1 MTAPRWTAA
10 CLAAAMSAALLAGC
24 AAGSARPKPA
34 ELPPNVAVIGVQQA
48 WSARY
53 SAVDFPLQVATAG
66 NRVVL
71 ATGNG
76 TVVTLD
82 AATGGEVA
90 RASLGEP
97 LSAGVGS
104 DGKISA
110 VVTRGNEVVALD
122 GGTTLWRYKLKS
134 QSYTAPLVA
143 GGRVFVLNADRTLT
157 GLDGRTGRLLWT
169 VQRPAEPL
177 VLRQEGLLM
186 AVGNTLVAGLSGRMV
201 GVDPDTGSIRW
212 EVPVASPRG
221 TNDVER
227 LVDLVGGV
235 ARQGSVVC
243 ARAFQTAV
251 GCVDASTG
259 NLGWSKAADGGT
271 GLAGDGET
279 VFGTESDGKVMAWRA
294 SDGDRVWLSE
304 RLRWRVLTAP
314 LALGRSVILGDSTGL
329 VHMLSRT
336 DGAPLNRLTTDGSGV
351 AATPVAAAN
360 TLVVVTRSGGVFG
373 FRPE

>member
-104 DGKISA
+104 DGRLSA

-169 VQRPAEPL
+169 VQRPVEPL

-201 GVDPDTGSIRW
+201 GVDPDTGNIRW
-212 EVPVASPRG
+212 EVPVASARG

-251 GCVDASTG
+251 GCVDAGTG

-329 VHMLSRT
+329 VHMLSHT

-360 TLVVVTRSGGVFG
+360 TLVVVTRAGGVFG

>member
-1 MTAPRWTAA
+1 
-10 CLAAAMSAALLAGC
+10 
-24 AAGSARPKPA
+24 
-34 ELPPNVAVIGVQQA
+34 
-48 WSARY
+48 
-53 SAVDFPLQVATAG
+53 
-66 NRVVL
+66 RVVL

-104 DGKISA
+104 DGRLSA

-169 VQRPAEPL
+169 VQRPVEPL

-201 GVDPDTGSIRW
+201 GVDPDTGNIRW
-212 EVPVASPRG
+212 EVPVASARG

-251 GCVDASTG
+251 GCVDAGTG

-360 TLVVVTRSGGVFG
+360 TLVVVTRAGGVFG

>member
-10 CLAAAMSAALLAGC
+10 CLAAAISAALLAGC

-104 DGKISA
+104 DGRLSA

-169 VQRPAEPL
+169 VQRPVEPL

-201 GVDPDTGSIRW
+201 GVDPDTG
-212 EVPVASPRG
+212 
-221 TNDVER
+221 N
-227 LVDLVGGV
+227 
-235 ARQGSVVC
+235 
-243 ARAFQTAV
+243 
-251 GCVDASTG
+251 
-259 NLGWSKAADGGT
+259 
-271 GLAGDGET
+271 
-279 VFGTESDGKVMAWRA
+279 
-294 SDGDRVWLSE
+294 
-304 RLRWRVLTAP
+304 
-314 LALGRSVILGDSTGL
+314 
-329 VHMLSRT
+329 
-336 DGAPLNRLTTDGSGV
+336 
-351 AATPVAAAN
+351 
-360 TLVVVTRSGGVFG
+360 
-373 FRPE
+373 

>member
-1 MTAPRWTAA
+1 
-10 CLAAAMSAALLAGC
+10 
-24 AAGSARPKPA
+24 
-34 ELPPNVAVIGVQQA
+34 
-48 WSARY
+48 
-53 SAVDFPLQVATAG
+53 
-66 NRVVL
+66 
-71 ATGNG
+71 
-76 TVVTLD
+76 
-82 AATGGEVA
+82 
-90 RASLGEP
+90 
-97 LSAGVGS
+97 
-104 DGKISA
+104 
-110 VVTRGNEVVALD
+110 
-122 GGTTLWRYKLKS
+122 
-134 QSYTAPLVA
+134 
-143 GGRVFVLNADRTLT
+143 
-157 GLDGRTGRLLWT
+157 
-169 VQRPAEPL
+169 
-177 VLRQEGLLM
+177 
-186 AVGNTLVAGLSGRMV
+186 
-201 GVDPDTGSIRW
+201 VDPDTGNIRW
-212 EVPVASPRG
+212 EVPVASARG

-251 GCVDASTG
+251 GCVDAGTG

-360 TLVVVTRSGGVFG
+360 TLVVVTRAGGVFG